1 MDHEEPIT
9 GSSLR
14 TPRAA
19 AAAGILFSLLLGL
32 AIILINVSA
41 PSNPATAGD
50 WLTDPARRAAIA
62 VALNLVPFAGIAFLW
77 FIGVVRDRIGQREDR
92 FFASVFL
99 GSGLLFVAMLFAAA
113 AFAGGLIADV
123 TAGSASTPGP
133 DTLALGRQVTS
144 LLLHVYGMR
153 MAAVFTVSTATITL
167 RTKVVPRWIGM
178 LGFVIAVVL
187 LVSVG
192 LTVWVELLFPAWILL
207 LSIEFLR
214 TRLRQAPAAART
226 ALSAEA

>member
-77 FIGVVRDRIGQREDR
+77 FIGVVGT
-92 FFASVFL
+92 
-99 GSGLLFVAMLFAAA
+99 GSGSGRTGSSRPCSRAAA
-113 AFAGGLIADV
+113 CCSSPCCSPRPLSPAG
-123 TAGSASTPGP
+123 
-133 DTLALGRQVTS
+133 
-144 LLLHVYGMR
+144 
-153 MAAVFTVSTATITL
+153 
-167 RTKVVPRWIGM
+167 
-178 LGFVIAVVL
+178 
-187 LVSVG
+187 
-192 LTVWVELLFPAWILL
+192 
-207 LSIEFLR
+207 
-214 TRLRQAPAAART
+214 
-226 ALSAEA
+226 

>member
-1 MDHEEPIT
+1 M
-9 GSSLR
+9 
-14 TPRAA
+14 
-19 AAAGILFSLLLGL
+19 FS
-32 AIILINVSA
+32 
-41 PSNPATAGD
+41 
-50 WLTDPARRAAIA
+50 
-62 VALNLVPFAGIAFLW
+62 
-77 FIGVVRDRIGQREDR
+77 
-92 FFASVFL
+92 

-123 TAGSASTPGP
+123 AAGSASAPGP